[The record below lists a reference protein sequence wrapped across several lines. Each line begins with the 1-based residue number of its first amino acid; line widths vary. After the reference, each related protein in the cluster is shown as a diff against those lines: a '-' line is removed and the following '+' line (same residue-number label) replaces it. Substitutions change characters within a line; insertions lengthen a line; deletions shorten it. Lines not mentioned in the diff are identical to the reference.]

1 MGNMFEDGGLDAF
14 TNFGDGPDVLGAFDF
29 DSFLHTDPGMEFDPT
44 QFTLGAEGLE
54 SAGDV

>member
-1 MGNMFEDGGLDAF
+1 MFEDGGLDAF